1 MVYLSGVRLEIRKGK
16 KPVKGVVTSR
26 SCFPGGAVVKN
37 SPARILLQEM
47 QETWT

>member
-26 SCFPGGAVVKN
+26 SSFPGGAVVKN